1 MLKSTNNNFLGETLH
16 PTGFNK
22 ITIKTE
28 NMVAWYDY
36 EEKDKLLSR
45 I

>member
-1 MLKSTNNNFLGETLH
+1 MLKSTNTNFSEETLH

-28 NMVAWYDY
+28 NMAAWYDY